1 MTAYYR
7 GYIVHAMNKT
17 GGGAAG
23 EGLDRDGIVVLEILK
38 AVESDGHL
46 TQRDLARRLGVA
58 LGLAN
63 SYLRRCAR
71 KGLIKV
77 RQVPAK
83 RYLYYLT
90 PKGFAEKSRLTTAY
104 LKVSF
109 DFYRLASTTCGE
121 AFAAC
126 RAAGGRRAMLAGVS
140 ELAEI
145 ATLRAA
151 EEGIELVAVYDAGST
166 HTRFAGLPVV
176 ARIEDS
182 PSFDHCILTDLVK
195 PVERHSE
202 LIKALGTDRTV
213 VPGVL
218 APALRRSGALTQSA
232 GPAPIDSE
240 RAR

>member
-1 MTAYYR
+1 
-7 GYIVHAMNKT
+7 MNKT
-17 GGGAAG
+17 GEGAAS
-23 EGLDRDGIVVLEILK
+23 EGLDRDANVVLEILK
-38 AVESDGHL
+38 AIESDKHL

-104 LKVSF
+104 LKISF
-109 DFYRLASTTCGE
+109 DFYRLASSTCGE

-126 RAAGGRRAMLAGVS
+126 RAAGGRRALLAGIS

-151 EEGIELVAVYDAGST
+151 EEGIELVAMYDAGST
-166 HTRFAGLPVV
+166 RSRFAGLPVV
-176 ARIEDS
+176 TRLNDS
-182 PSFDHCILTDLVK
+182 PSFDHCILTDLVN
-195 PVERHSE
+195 PVERHRE
-202 LIKALGTDRTV
+202 LIEALGADRTV
-213 VPGVL
+213 VPDVL
-218 APALRRSGALTQSA
+218 APALRRGGA
-232 GPAPIDSE
+232 
-240 RAR
+240 R

>member
-1 MTAYYR
+1 LTSQR
-7 GYIVHAMNKT
+7 WTFIVHAMNKI

-38 AVESDGHL
+38 AVEAEENL

-90 PKGFAEKSRLTTAY
+90 PKGFAEKSRLTTEY
-104 LKVSF
+104 LKFSF
-109 DFYRLASTTCGE
+109 DFYRLASSTCGE
-121 AFAAC
+121 VFAAC
-126 RAAGGRRAMLAGVS
+126 HAAGGRRALLAGAS

-151 EEGIELVAVYDAGST
+151 DEGIELVAVHDAGLEQN
-166 HTRFAGLPVV
+166 RFAGLPVV
-176 ARIEDS
+176 RRIEDA
-182 PSFDHCILTDLVK
+182 PPFDHGILTDLVN
-195 PVERHSE
+195 PVERYRE
-202 LIKALGTDRTV
+202 LVEAIGNDRTV

-218 APALRRSGALTQSA
+218 APALRHGSA
-232 GPAPIDSE
+232 
-240 RAR
+240 R